1 MNRRHIGCALGFAA
15 VANWALPAALAPSA
29 TAQPCPDVDVMFARG
44 TSESPGIGTTG
55 EAFVNALRPR
65 LGERSMDVYAINYP
79 ASSDYTTGYQGLFDE
94 KAHIEF
100 DIANCPNT
108 QIVLGGFS
116 QGAAIAGFAT
126 SATIP
131 AGVNPADVPTPLA
144 PDAANHIAAVT
155 LFGTPSNKFMD
166 QIDQPH
172 VVIGPAYLAKTIEL
186 CAPDDPVCAD
196 GSNWVAHV
204 GYATNGTVDQAA
216 DFAVSHLRP
225 PPAGPPAPPPGEP
238 GPAGAFPG

>member
-15 VANWALPAALAPSA
+15 VASWALPAALTPSA

-94 KAHIEF
+94 KAHIESE
-100 DIANCPNT
+100 IANCPNT

-172 VVIGPAYLAKTIEL
+172 VVIGPAYVAKTIEL

-196 GSNWVAHV
+196 GSNWSPTLAMRR
-204 GYATNGTVDQAA
+204 TERWI
-216 DFAVSHLRP
+216 RP
-225 PPAGPPAPPPGEP
+225 RISR
-238 GPAGAFPG
+238 